1 VKVGQTVSHYRVLEK
16 LGSGGMGE
24 VYLCEDLTLGR
35 RVALKFLAGAD
46 PSDRQSIERFFRE
59 ARTASALNHPN
70 ICTIHEIGDHDGHPF
85 LVLELLDGRTLK
97 AEIDERPLPVDRVI
111 ALAIQIADALD
122 AAHSIGI
129 VHRDIKPTNIIVNK
143 RGEAKVLDFG
153 LAKLQTSRR
162 GQSGESAATALIDES
177 VTTLGT
183 TLGTVA
189 YMSPE
194 QARGEEVDAR
204 SDLFSFGIVLY
215 QMATG
220 RPPFGGQTTAVI
232 FDEILNRVPPPA
244 VRLNAAL
251 PQELDRIISKA
262 LEKDKDLRYSS
273 AAEIRADLK
282 RLKRE
287 TESGRTAA
295 APRTSAVPAPV
306 REAAAARSAGRP
318 ILWIAAALV
327 CVLAA
332 AAGAYF
338 YLGGRGEQIDS
349 MAVLPFVNSSGN
361 PDTEYLTDGI
371 TETLINNLS
380 QLPGVRV
387 SARSLA
393 FRYKGQDVD
402 PLKAGQELNVRAV
415 ITGRITTRG
424 NMLIIQSD
432 LVDVNNGSQLWG
444 GQYNRPLADILAV
457 QDEISGE
464 IFEKLRLRLTGEEK
478 KRATKRYTENA
489 EAYQLYLRGRY
500 YWNQGT
506 VAGFKKAIEYFQ
518 DASTQDPK
526 YALAHAGLADSYLF
540 LGSYFV
546 EAIPEA
552 KAAALKAL
560 ELDRTLAEAH
570 VSMGHIK
577 LWLDWD
583 WPAAELEFKQGI
595 ALNPSSALAHNQYGM
610 YLAAMGRLDD
620 AIAEVKLAQELDPL
634 SPIVNTDLGWYLL
647 YAGRGSDAV
656 QQFRKT
662 LELDANYLAARW
674 GLGAAYTQQQLY
686 AQAIEEL
693 KKAVTLSEGSP
704 VPMGHLGFVYGLNKA
719 AAEARQTLADLS
731 TLATRQYVPSSTFAL
746 VHAGLGDKVR
756 ALDQLEQA
764 YQEHDFSMVF
774 LDVAP
779 WFNSLRGEPRF
790 EQLIRRMQLPV
801 RSATGR

>member
-1 VKVGQTVSHYRVLEK
+1 
-16 LGSGGMGE
+16 MGE

-46 PSDRQSIERFFRE
+46 PTDKQSIDRFFRE

-70 ICTIHEIGDHDGHPF
+70 ICTIHEIGDHDGQPF
-85 LVLELLDGRTLK
+85 LVLELLEGRTLK
-97 AEIDERPLPVDRVI
+97 DEIDEKPLPIDQVI

-129 VHRDIKPTNIIVNK
+129 VHRDVKPANIILTK

-153 LAKLQTSRR
+153 LAKLQASRR
-162 GQSGESAATALIDES
+162 GLAGSSTSQTTIDDS
-177 VTTLGT
+177 VTSMGM

-194 QARGEEVDAR
+194 QARGNDMDGR

-220 RPPFGGQTTAVI
+220 RQPFGGQTTAVI
-232 FDEILNRVPPPA
+232 FDEILNRVPLPA
-244 VRLNAAL
+244 QRFNPAIPA
-251 PQELDRIISKA
+251 ELDRIISKA
-262 LEKDKDLRYSS
+262 LEKDRDLRYGS
-273 AAEIRADLK
+273 AAEMRADLK

-287 TESGRTAA
+287 TESGRTAVA
-295 APRTSAVPAPV
+295 IQSSGVQ
-306 REAAAARSAGRP
+306 AAASAATGRSVWRP
-318 ILWIAAALV
+318 VVWIAAAVLA

-332 AAGAYF
+332 GVSYWYLAG
-338 YLGGRGEQIDS
+338 REQIDS
-349 MAVLPFVNSSGN
+349 MAVLPFTNSSGD

-393 FRYKGQDVD
+393 FRYKGRDVD
-402 PLKAGQELNVRAV
+402 PLKAGQDLNVRAV

-432 LVDVNNGSQLWG
+432 LVDVRNGSQLWG
-444 GQYNRPLADILAV
+444 AQYNRPLADILAV
-457 QDEISGE
+457 QDEISSE
-464 IFEKLRLRLTGEEK
+464 IFEKLRLRLTGEDK

-489 EAYQLYLRGRY
+489 EAYQVYLRGRY

-506 VAGFKKAIEYFQ
+506 IAGFKKAIEYFQ
-518 DASTQDPK
+518 DAIAKDPK
-526 YALAHAGLADSYLF
+526 YALAYAGLADSYLF

-552 KAAALKAL
+552 KTAALKAL

-570 VSMGHIK
+570 VSLGHIK
-577 LWLDWD
+577 LWVDWD
-583 WPAAELEFKQGI
+583 WPAAESEFKQGI
-595 ALNPSSALAHNQYGM
+595 ALNPNSALAHNQYGM

-620 AIAEVKLAQELDPL
+620 AIGEVKRAQELDAL

-647 YAGRGSDAV
+647 YAGRGSEAV
-656 QQFRKT
+656 EQFRKT
-662 LELDANYLAARW
+662 LELDANYLSARW

-686 AQAIEEL
+686 TQAIGEL
-693 KKAVTLSEGSP
+693 KMAVSLSEGSP
-704 VPMGHLGFVYGLNKA
+704 VPMGHLGFAYALNKA
-719 AAEARQTLADLS
+719 TAEARKTLAELS
-731 TLATRQYVPSSTFAL
+731 TLANRQYVPSSTTAL
-746 VHAGLGDKVR
+746 VYAGLGDKVQ

-779 WFNSLRGEPRF
+779 WFKSLRGEPRF
-790 EQLIRRMQLPV
+790 EQLVRRMQLPA
-801 RSATGR
+801 RSAPGR